1 MRSTSFLSIPAVPGT
16 EYSFLDVLNKTMTP
30 DEQRSP
36 DTQEMYKKYAATIA
50 GLNKLNITPVGGGQ

>member
-1 MRSTSFLSIPAVPGT
+1 MRSTSFLSIPHTGT

-36 DTQEMYKKYAATIA
+36 DTQEMSEYAATIA